1 MILIIRHLKKNIATW
16 WPLVMRKHAENLSAR
31 RSILNWCG
39 YISVA
44 LNHHWPQFCTVFWRH
59 YASDELFS
67 YVTDGK
73 ERATAQ
79 RVGKSFVYVHYPSE
93 MAKITLQS
101 PTTSGFEAPCLPI
114 LTAGTPTCELCL
126 HRKVWCGRWRWLSSH
141 SWHSWWRLFRPV
153 RPRARWGWSGRR
165 RWATWRHTL
174 HRAPGDIGLLRGGGV
189 RANMNRSKERWDFL
203 SPSVISHQMAAWLF
217 FF

>member
-1 MILIIRHLKKNIATW
+1 MATGDDETCWKSKREKIDFKLMWIYFCCAKSSLATILHSVLKTLCVRWAFQLCYGWKRESNCTTSREIIR
-16 WPLVMRKHAENLSAR
+16 
-31 RSILNWCG
+31 
-39 YISVA
+39 
-44 LNHHWPQFCTVFWRH
+44 
-59 YASDELFS
+59 
-67 YVTDGK
+67 
-73 ERATAQ
+73 
-79 RVGKSFVYVHYPSE
+79 YVHYPSE

-203 SPSVISHQMAAWLF
+203 SPSVISHQMAAWLYF
-217 FF
+217 F